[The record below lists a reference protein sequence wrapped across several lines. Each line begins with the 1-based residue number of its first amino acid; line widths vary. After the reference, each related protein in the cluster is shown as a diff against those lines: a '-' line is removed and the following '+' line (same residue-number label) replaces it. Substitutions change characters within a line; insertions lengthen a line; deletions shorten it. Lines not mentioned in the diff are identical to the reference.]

1 MSIQVSSNDG
11 KPHEIQ
17 LYSDISAGKNI
28 FALLIGYN
36 TDHSSE
42 WISGSENSMA
52 QWSSDF
58 NGNYIILQTSRSVP
72 AAFSELMDK
81 AEDGTA
87 YYAMAKVTISCLTYY

>member
-28 FALLIGYN
+28 FAFLHDKYTEYN
-36 TDHSSE
+36 LE
-42 WISGSENSMA
+42 WISGSQNTLA
-52 QWSSDF
+52 QWSSDTS
-58 NGNYIILQTSRSVP
+58 GDYIILQTSRSVSV
-72 AAFSELMDK
+72 AFSELMDK

>member
-28 FALLIGYN
+28 FALLIDKYN
-36 TDHSSE
+36 DHSLE
-42 WISGSENSMA
+42 WISGSPNSMA
-52 QWSSDF
+52 QWSSNF

-72 AAFSELMDK
+72 AAFSELMK
-81 AEDGTA
+81 AASGVL
-87 YYAMAKVTISCLTYY
+87 AMRQTGASFAQL